1 MIFCSHG
8 ILFRLVADFPS
19 QHWHSKPDSINREEQ
34 SASENLYTKKG
45 TICQG
50 KLQIIKE
57 SIFTGSMREQM
68 PDMETRFQERTDTVC
83 SVQESICMR
92 KDREKEAKAT

>member
-1 MIFCSHG
+1 MSEQTLHIEHGVCPLCCHFRFRVGLSTRTTQDDDLCSHG

-19 QHWHSKPDSINREEQ
+19 QHWHSKSDFINREQ

-57 SIFTGSMREQM
+57 SIFTGSMR
-68 PDMETRFQERTDTVC
+68 
-83 SVQESICMR
+83 
-92 KDREKEAKAT
+92 